1 MYPMIPPI
9 HCSIRERVEPLTGRD
24 NDDDDIFVRV
34 ADVRNASAFEH
45 DLPFTQQLNKSSV
58 TL

>member
-24 NDDDDIFVRV
+24 NDNDDIFVLV
-34 ADVRNASAFEH
+34 ADVRNAS
-45 DLPFTQQLNKSSV
+45 TSTSGLNMTFHSLNS
-58 TL
+58 